1 MLRVTKA
8 SDGRSYMRVVI
19 GLNGFGKFWCKV
31 NVDGITVSLFRTN
44 LSSDEMVISP
54 VPSRV

>member
-1 MLRVTKA
+1 
-8 SDGRSYMRVVI
+8 MRVVI

-44 LSSDEMVISP
+44 LSSDGMVISS